1 MAGMTSSGLSDLPP
15 ELIDGLGVRSA
26 SPVSGGDIARAYRL
40 DTADGPLFLKWRPDA
55 SPGLFQREAAG
66 LQALRAHSGELCVPE
81 VLRESASGL
90 VLEWIESGPSS
101 STTEADLGR
110 GLAALHRTTNP
121 SFGGLD
127 GVSAGYLG
135 SAQVDLTPTA
145 DWPEFFVERRV
156 RPLIDRGIAEGAVP
170 AEARSLIDR
179 LAPRAAELCG
189 PPEPPALVHGD
200 LWAGN
205 RMVGAGSGASGP
217 DGRGA
222 DGRGTG
228 GRNWLIDPAAHW
240 AHREID
246 LAMMTL
252 FGGFGPDGFAA
263 YDEAFPLAEGWRE
276 RLRWYQLPPLLVH
289 AILFGDGYGAEA
301 LAVLRHYAR

>member
-1 MAGMTSSGLSDLPP
+1 MASHDLSSLPP

-26 SPVSGGDIARAYRL
+26 WPVSGGDIAWAYRL